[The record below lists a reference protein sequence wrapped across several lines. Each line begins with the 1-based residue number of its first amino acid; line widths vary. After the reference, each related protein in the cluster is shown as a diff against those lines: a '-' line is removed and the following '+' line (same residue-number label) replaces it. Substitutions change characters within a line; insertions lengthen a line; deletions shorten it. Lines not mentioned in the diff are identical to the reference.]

1 MLALFFFFFFGEK
14 TCVCVC
20 VCRCSS
26 TGPQSVNAPLG
37 FVQRVRPADEP
48 CQTTPVYLSF
58 FCWDA
63 CPGWETLDEALEEEE
78 KKPSPSGLHLCMQKY
93 TQEYKHN
100 AHISSHW
107 CSVKQT
113 HTRRGAEFN
122 SYSFIFISPPSSS
135 SQFLILP
142 KCPHFCSHIFWRT
155 EPCERRPLLSERI
168 QTSIK
173 QHMACLPESDRWCRC
188 TFQETSRSDTA
199 LLAKQ
204 WGQEGSRA
212 ARCNY

>member
-1 MLALFFFFFFGEK
+1 MLALFFFFGEK

-78 KKPSPSGLHLCMQKY
+78 KNPSPSGLHLCMQKY

-113 HTRRGAEFN
+113 HTRRGAEFD
-122 SYSFIFISPPSSS
+122 SYSFIFISPPPRLHS
-135 SQFLILP
+135 FLFYLNVLISVHTYFGTLNRVRDGP
-142 KCPHFCSHIFWRT
+142 FSV
-155 EPCERRPLLSERI
+155 S
-168 QTSIK
+168 
-173 QHMACLPESDRWCRC
+173 
-188 TFQETSRSDTA
+188 
-199 LLAKQ
+199 
-204 WGQEGSRA
+204 GSRRQSNSTWHA
-212 ARCNY
+212 SLRVTSDADAHFRRRAGATQHCWQNNEDRREAGPHVAFIK